1 MGKMSNCLLFRR
13 AKTFSQQ
20 TTKIFQLKW
29 MLVTYGTIKMLYHG
43 GFSFWPLQSNIE
55 NLKTCLNNMH
65 SSIKFAFEN
74 PEIIYQNDKKVQVL
88 NSLDVKKK
96 EILHEDNSVETDIY
110 YKQRN
115 THDYLP
121 NNIAYS
127 DHTKNNIP

>member
-1 MGKMSNCLLFRR
+1 
-13 AKTFSQQ
+13 
-20 TTKIFQLKW
+20 

-65 SSIKFAFEN
+65 PSIKFTFEN

-96 EILHEDNSVETDIY
+96 KPYMKTTQLKLIFTTNKGTPTTTYQTILHTLI
-110 YKQRN
+110 
-115 THDYLP
+115 
-121 NNIAYS
+121 I
-127 DHTKNNIP
+127 TKTISPKT